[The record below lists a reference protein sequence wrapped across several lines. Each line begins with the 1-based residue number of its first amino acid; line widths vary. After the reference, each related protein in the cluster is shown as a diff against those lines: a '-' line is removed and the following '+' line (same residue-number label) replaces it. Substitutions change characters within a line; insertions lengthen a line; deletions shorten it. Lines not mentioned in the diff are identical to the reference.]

1 MENLRT
7 RAYTEIKKKII
18 NCTYAPGSFL
28 DSIYLAQSLN
38 MSRTPIREAL
48 TMLEQEGLVKIVSQ
62 KGIMI
67 QNITMKSVRDVY
79 ATREIIEPQMILC
92 YGKNIPKEILE
103 ECRNKLDVDMSQLS
117 LEEIGELDDLLH
129 KVIMQA
135 SENSYIIILF
145 QKLCDENRRIQ
156 YMTRSLTE
164 RREKNQ
170 TKHLEILNLMLQ
182 GKFVEASDG
191 MLKHLQES
199 REEAFQDLING

>member
-28 DSIYLAQSLN
+28 DSIYLAQTLN

-48 TMLEQEGLVKIVSQ
+48 TMLEHEGLVKIVSQ

-67 QNITMKSVRDVY
+67 QNITLKNVRDVY

-92 YGKNIPKEILE
+92 YGKDIPAETLE
-103 ECRNKLDVDMSQLS
+103 ECRSRLSVDICQLP
-117 LEEIGELDDLLH
+117 LEEIVELDDLLH
-129 KVIMQA
+129 KIIMHA
-135 SENSYIIILF
+135 SDNSYIIMLF
-145 QKLCDENRRIQ
+145 QSLCDQNRRIQ
-156 YMTRSLTE
+156 YITRSLTE

-170 TKHLEILNLMLQ
+170 SKHIEILDCMLR
-182 GKFVEASDG
+182 GEFDRASDLMRG
-191 MLKHLQES
+191 HLKES
-199 REEAFQDLING
+199 REDAFRDLMNR

>member
-28 DSIYLAQSLN
+28 DSIFLAQTLN

-48 TMLEQEGLVKIVSQ
+48 TMLEHEGLVKIVSQ

-67 QNITMKSVRDVY
+67 QNITLKNVRDVY

-92 YGKNIPKEILE
+92 YGKDISRETLE
-103 ECRNKLDVDMSQLS
+103 ECRNKLSIDLGHLT
-117 LEEIGELDDLLH
+117 LEEIEELDDLLH
-129 KVIMQA
+129 KIIMKA
-135 SENSYIIILF
+135 SDNSYIIMLF
-145 QKLCDENRRIQ
+145 QSLCDQNRRIQ
-156 YMTRSLTE
+156 YLTGSLTE

-170 TKHLEILNLMLQ
+170 NKHIQILDLMLE
-182 GKFVEASDG
+182 GKFEKASDL
-191 MLKHLQES
+191 MKRHLRES
-199 REEAFQDLING
+199 REEAFRALLNS